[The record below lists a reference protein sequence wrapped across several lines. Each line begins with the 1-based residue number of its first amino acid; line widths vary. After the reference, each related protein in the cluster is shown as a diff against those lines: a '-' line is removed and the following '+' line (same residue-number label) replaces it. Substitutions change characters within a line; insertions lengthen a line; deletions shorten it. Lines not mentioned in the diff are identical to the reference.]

1 MNRSVSETAL
11 HAQAPANSAEPAA
24 SGQTV
29 APGPRSAGRRDGP
42 DQMQSVNGDC
52 SGDSDNIQQQLQR
65 ILVGD
70 SPPMRHLFRQIAR
83 VAPTSAS
90 VLITGESGTG
100 KELVAQAIHQFSAR
114 GERPFLPINCGAIPA
129 QLIESELFGHVK
141 GSFTG
146 ATRDHSGYF
155 ERANGGTLFLDE
167 ITEMPFDL
175 QVNLLRVLET
185 STFARVGGSRE
196 HTTDTR
202 IIAATNRDPVQA
214 VEDGDFREDLLY
226 RIQVFPVHLPP
237 LRERNG
243 DIELL
248 ARHFLEQ
255 YNRDEKQ
262 RKALSDEAVDA
273 LCRYSWPGNLRELK
287 NVVQRSCIMAE
298 TCIEPE
304 DLPAHITLPDG
315 GSPNHNWSVP
325 VGRSLAEMEK
335 KLILATLDYCGG
347 RKEKAARM
355 LGICPKTLY
364 NRLREYQRR
373 A

>member
-1 MNRSVSETAL
+1 
-11 HAQAPANSAEPAA
+11 
-24 SGQTV
+24 
-29 APGPRSAGRRDGP
+29 
-42 DQMQSVNGDC
+42 
-52 SGDSDNIQQQLQR
+52 
-65 ILVGD
+65 
-70 SPPMRHLFRQIAR
+70 MRHLFRQIAR

-100 KELVAQAIHQFSAR
+100 KELAAQAIHRFSQR
-114 GERPFLPINCGAIPA
+114 RERPFLPINCGAIPS
-129 QLIESELFGHVK
+129 QLIESELFGHEK

-146 ATRDHSGYF
+146 ATRDHTGYF

-185 STFARVGGSRE
+185 STFAKVGGSRE
-196 HTTDTR
+196 HKTDTR
-202 IIAATNRDPVQA
+202 IIAATNRDPVRA
-214 VEDGDFREDLLY
+214 VEDGQFREDLLY
-226 RIQVFPVHLPP
+226 RIQVFPLHMPP

-255 YNRDEKQ
+255 YNRQENQGK
-262 RKALSDEAVDA
+262 RLSDAAIDA
-273 LCRYSWPGNLRELK
+273 LRRYSWPGNLRELK

-298 TCIEPE
+298 TCIEPD
-304 DLPAHITLPDG
+304 DLPAHITSPDDDG
-315 GSPNHNWSVP
+315 PEQNWSVP
-325 VGRSLAEMEK
+325 VGSSLAEIER
-335 KLILATLDYCGG
+335 KLILATLDHCGG
-347 RKEKAARM
+347 RKEKAARI

-373 A
+373 G